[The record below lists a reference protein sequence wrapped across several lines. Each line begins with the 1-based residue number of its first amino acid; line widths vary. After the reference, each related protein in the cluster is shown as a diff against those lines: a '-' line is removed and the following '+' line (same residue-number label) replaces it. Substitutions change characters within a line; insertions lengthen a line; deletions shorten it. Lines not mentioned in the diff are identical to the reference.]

1 MSAPLHR
8 HLGSPVYWGCQALGW
23 GGISVLGILDEIVW
37 VGWRPGLPV
46 RFLWT
51 GAAGCAV
58 CHLYRAGVLA
68 AGWTGLPARQMLP
81 RAVVG
86 GVLLMAAL
94 FGAAW
99 GLDLVFHSAG
109 AVARQVRSVGWS
121 RVLLLA
127 YAVLLGGMWNAVY
140 FALHAGRALDRERH
154 RAEAGRLRL
163 QIALVEAELR
173 ALRAQVHPHF
183 LFNCLNG
190 LRGLVTEEPARARA
204 AITRLAHLLRYSLQ
218 SGDAPL
224 VTLER
229 ELRFVDDY
237 LALEAIRF
245 EERLRVRRDIAPDA
259 RHARV
264 PPLAVQTLVE
274 NALKYGVAPF
284 DQPPEVTLR
293 AWMDG
298 GDTLCLEVANGGRLV
313 ETRAGTADHAP
324 ASIGLGLANLRE
336 RLGHLFGAGG
346 TLELT
351 QDTPDRVTARL
362 RVVQGPGPGA
372 VLSAAPASASRT
384 TPATHGE
391 FSAR

>member
-1 MSAPLHR
+1 MSDPLR
-8 HLGSPVYWGCQALGW
+8 RYLGSPVYWGCQVLGW
-23 GGISVLGILDEIVW
+23 GGISILGILDEIVW

-51 GAAGCAV
+51 GAIGCAV

-68 AGWTGLPARQMLP
+68 AGWTGLPARQMLS

-86 GVLLMAAL
+86 GVLLTAAL
-94 FGAAW
+94 FGTAW
-99 GLDLVFHSAG
+99 GLDLVFHAAEAAG
-109 AVARQVRSVGWS
+109 RPVRSLGWS

-127 YAVLLGGMWNAVY
+127 YAILLAGVWNAVY

-190 LRGLVTEEPARARA
+190 LRGLVAEDPARARA
-204 AITRLAHLLRYSLQ
+204 AITRLADLLRYSLRA
-218 SGDAPL
+218 GDTPL
-224 VTLER
+224 VSLER

-245 EERLRVRRDIAPDA
+245 EQRLRVRREIAPAA
-259 RHARV
+259 RRVQV
-264 PPLAVQTLVE
+264 PPLALQTLVE

-284 DQPPEVTLR
+284 DWPQEITIRAWLEADGSLCAEVT
-293 AWMDG
+293 
-298 GDTLCLEVANGGRLV
+298 NGGRL
-313 ETRAGTADHAP
+313 TGNGAGVDP
-324 ASIGLGLANLRE
+324 RSGGLGLHNLRE
-336 RLGHLFGAGG
+336 RLGLVFGPGG
-346 TLELT
+346 TLELA

-362 RVVQGPGPGA
+362 RIASGSERAAPSP
-372 VLSAAPASASRT
+372 AAPARPARVGV
-384 TPATHGE
+384 TPDGSVVTQ
-391 FSAR
+391 S